1 MKKENFA
8 LTILSILIFAFLV
21 LTIILFTGCDQIMA
35 ELPKDFP
42 VINTD
47 TIEENP
53 VDTIPIDTIVTPP
66 IDSIVFE
73 CEAYEEIDT
82 PLFISFFVNLDVPLF
97 LDSNIYYQAFPSA
110 PIEILNPETF
120 FDTIYYSGINIAGF
134 KSGTSNADQYNSVT
148 RIWMLNGLGG
158 KHHLSFG
165 SHRFNFRGAIP
176 YPEYQNVRE
185 IYRSC
190 QLLKY
195 QNTGYT
201 CEEIV
206 EDLEWRIEGCYETP
220 DIIDLRP
227 ISIGTCVI
235 PVELIEECENRGS
248 IVYQ

>member
-165 SHRFNFRGAIP
+165 SHRFNFRGALTYDQFVEARES
-176 YPEYQNVRE
+176 YPS
-185 IYRSC
+185 I
-190 QLLKY
+190 QLLKF

-201 CEEIV
+201 CEQIIAFIE
-206 EDLEWRIEGCYETP
+206 LLLEGCYETP

-227 ISIGTCVI
+227 VSVGSCVFD
-235 PVELIEECENRGS
+235 PELIEACEERGS